1 MAKIYFCVFSCT
13 RLSVI
18 TQTTQKTNNM
28 RFLSKKTLLLS
39 LLAVTLFSSCTA
51 YKKLPYLKDV
61 DDLSQAD
68 LLNSAMNYQARI
80 KPNDILSITVNT
92 PTNAAAKDFN
102 LPLIPAEANDVI
114 QSRVSSTSGG
124 YGSLQNYIVNTE
136 GEINFPIL
144 GKLKI
149 GGLTRLEAEAKIY
162 SLIYPHYL
170 KEEPIVNVRFLNY
183 KVAVLGEVKN
193 PGIYTS
199 SNGQMTLF
207 DAIAYAG
214 DLTIYG
220 KRNNILLIRE
230 NENGERKIFRIDLQ
244 DKNTLLANETYYLQQ
259 NDKIY
264 VEPNK
269 SRGNS
274 SQIGTLETLTLSSV
288 SLLISII
295 SIITR

>member
-1 MAKIYFCVFSCT
+1 
-13 RLSVI
+13 
-18 TQTTQKTNNM
+18 M
-28 RFLSKKTLLLS
+28 RFLSKKTLLFS
-39 LLAVTLFSSCTA
+39 LLAIALFSSCTA
-51 YKKLPYLKDV
+51 YKKIPYLKDV

-114 QSRVSSTSGG
+114 QSRVSSTAGG
-124 YGSLQNYIVNTE
+124 YGSLQNYIVNNE
-136 GEINFPIL
+136 GEVNFPIL

-149 GGLTRLEAEAKIY
+149 GGLTQLEAEAKIY

-274 SQIGTLETLTLSSV
+274 SQIGTLETLTLSSI